1 MGMVVK
7 LESNHLRKI
16 CFIATTPYAVNPFL
30 KSHLLHLSKFYEV
43 ILCVNQNVYP
53 LDDEIKKTIAVHH
66 FDIKRKIS
74 FLKDFHALLQ
84 LTILFFKLRPN
95 SIHSITPKAGLLAM
109 MAGFMA
115 RVPYRFHTFTGQ
127 VWASK
132 KSFSRFF
139 LKSLDRI
146 IVIFSTQIFT
156 DSQSQSNFLCSEGV
170 VKLGSAKVLGH
181 GSIVGVDTQRFKPD
195 LTQRNMRR
203 GDLNV
208 DNAAIVFLYV
218 GRITK
223 DKGLFDLIAAMNI
236 VSGQYPNAELW
247 IVGPDEAGI
256 QQDLLIQ
263 VGVNTKV
270 RWLGQTFHPEHYM
283 AAADILLLPSYREG
297 FGSVII
303 EAAACGIP
311 AIAYKTEGVVDA
323 IVDGQTGLLV
333 EKFNIDKFSQAMV
346 RLIEDAT
353 LRSQLG
359 LAAKKR
365 SQELFASEIIAGA
378 WERYYLSHIK

>member
-1 MGMVVK
+1 M
-7 LESNHLRKI
+7 RKI

-30 KSHLLHLSKFYEV
+30 KAHLLHLSKFYEV

-66 FDIKRKIS
+66 FGIERKIS
-74 FLKDFHALLQ
+74 FFKDIRALLQ
-84 LTILFFKLRPN
+84 LAILFLKLRP
-95 SIHSITPKAGLLAM
+95 SAIHSITPKAGLLAM
-109 MAGFMA
+109 IAGFMA

-139 LKSLDRI
+139 LKFLDRVI
-146 IVIFSTQIFT
+146 AIFSTQIFT
-156 DSQSQSNFLCSEGV
+156 DSQSQSNFLYSEGI
-170 VKLGSAKVLGH
+170 VKFGSARVLGP
-181 GSIVGVDTQRFKPD
+181 GSIVGVDIQRFKPD
-195 LTQRNMRR
+195 LTQRNIRR
-203 GDLNV
+203 GDLNLA
-208 DNAAIVFLYV
+208 NTAIVFLYV

-223 DKGLFDLIAAMNI
+223 DKGLFDLIAAMNM
-236 VSGQYPNAELW
+236 VSGQYPDAELW
-247 IVGPDEAGI
+247 IVGPDEVGI
-256 QQDLLIQ
+256 QKDLLGQ
-263 VGVNTKV
+263 VGVNVKV

-283 AAADILLLPSYREG
+283 VAADILLLPSYREG

-323 IVDGQTGLLV
+323 IVDGQTGILV
-333 EKFNIDKFSQAMV
+333 EKFNIDQFSQAMM
-346 RLIEDAT
+346 RLIEDAAF
-353 LRSQLG
+353 RSQLS

-365 SQELFASEIIAGA
+365 SQELFASEIITSA